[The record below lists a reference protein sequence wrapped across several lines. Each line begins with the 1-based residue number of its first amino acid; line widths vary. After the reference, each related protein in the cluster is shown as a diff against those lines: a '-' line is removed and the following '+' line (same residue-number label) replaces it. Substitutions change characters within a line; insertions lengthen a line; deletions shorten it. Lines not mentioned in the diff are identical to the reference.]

1 MLLSYKLDRVYYD
14 NRGNLIAI
22 RKGTGGAKAVVFDAH
37 LDTVFQPGLKIK
49 AEVRDGKI
57 FAPGVGDNT
66 RNIEALLATI
76 RALDAERIRTR
87 ADLIF
92 VFSVEEE
99 TKMSGAKYFVQ
110 ENRDRIGQY
119 VALDGGFEGLT
130 YGGIGINWY
139 KHHFIGPGGH
149 TRSRTP
155 PYSATLPLARAIAR
169 IYALELPEEPM
180 VNINIGM
187 LGGSE
192 VVNAKAA
199 DAWFTVDLR
208 STDQKLIDEFE
219 QKIAA
224 IVKEEA
230 DRVGI
235 QAKTELI
242 DEKFPAAQIPGNRQS
257 FTVRM
262 SEAVHRA
269 IGMENVTVIADGFQ
283 QRQHSAAGGAPGNLD
298 GRSALRRR
306 ARAHGVVLGRAVL
319 SRDQEDTAAG
329 NRACRVIRRAGQKGG
344 AMRGSKLLFLASWVI
359 LLILS
364 AFIAAAS
371 AASMSNAYFGPTD
384 ELTPNGVTLEQIRA
398 AGGERGDE
406 AVKAFRG
413 RRATAATWALGAAL
427 LSIFVV
433 VIPYRR
439 GQRWAWWALLA
450 SIGLSQLLSLARAV
464 ALGTTFGT
472 GTPAIILS
480 VLLIGL
486 LAGVPRMFKKSD
498 DALIAQP

>member
-1 MLLSYKLDRVYYD
+1 MGKQIVAIACIAFFCSAAIAQDLTIEAKRLMQRTDVKRAFEQIDRQRAQILTEWKTLTEINAPSGKEHERAEAVRRLLLSYRLDRVYYD
-14 NRGNLIAI
+14 QRGNLVAV

-66 RNIEALLATI
+66 RNVEALLASI
-76 RALDAERIRTR
+76 RALNTAGIRTR

-99 TKMSGAKYFVQ
+99 TKMSGAKYFVA
-110 ENRDRIGQY
+110 ENRERIGQY

-139 KHHFIGPGGH
+139 RHHFIGPGGH

-155 PYSATLPLARAIAR
+155 PFSATLPLARAIAR
-169 IYALELPEEPM
+169 IYALELPDEPA
-180 VNINIGM
+180 VNLNIGM

-208 STDQKLIDEFE
+208 STDQGLIDEFE
-219 QKIAA
+219 KKIAV

-230 DRVGI
+230 ERVGM

-242 DEKFPAAQIPGNRQS
+242 DEKLPAAQIPGNRQS

-269 IGMENVTVIADGFQ
+269 IGMENVT
-283 QRQHSAAGGAPGNLD
+283 
-298 GRSALRRR
+298 
-306 ARAHGVVLGRAVL
+306 
-319 SRDQEDTAAG
+319 
-329 NRACRVIRRAGQKGG
+329 
-344 AMRGSKLLFLASWVI
+344 
-359 LLILS
+359 
-364 AFIAAAS
+364 
-371 AASMSNAYFGPTD
+371 
-384 ELTPNGVTLEQIRA
+384 LTP
-398 AGGERGDE
+398 
-406 AVKAFRG
+406 
-413 RRATAATWALGAAL
+413 TASNNAN
-427 LSIFVV
+427 I
-433 VIPYRR
+433 
-439 GQRWAWWALLA
+439 ALLA
-450 SIGLSQLLSLARAV
+450 GLPAISTGAAPCGDAHALTEWCWVEPFYLGIKKILLLEVALAGLSGEQDKREE
-464 ALGTTFGT
+464 
-472 GTPAIILS
+472 
-480 VLLIGL
+480 
-486 LAGVPRMFKKSD
+486 R
-498 DALIAQP
+498 